1 MWRLLTGGIKVII
14 AIAALTTAA
23 NWIALRE
30 KDRAPSPALAAI
42 PDPATTGAI
51 APGKV
56 GAKSAE
62 AKSADAKPARLDQR
76 GLGRLVSEA
85 SGDTRRR

>member
-51 APGKV
+51 APGKAA
-56 GAKSAE
+56 AKPAE
-62 AKSADAKPARLDQR
+62 AKSARLDQR

-85 SGDTRRR
+85 SSDTRRR

>member
-51 APGKV
+51 APGKAGV
-56 GAKSAE
+56 KSAE
-62 AKSADAKPARLDQR
+62 AKPRLDQR
-76 GLGRLVSEA
+76 GLSRLVSEA
-85 SGDTRRR
+85 SGDARRR

>member
-30 KDRAPSPALAAI
+30 KDRAPSPALAAAM
-42 PDPATTGAI
+42 DPPTTGAL
-51 APGKV
+51 APRKTT
-56 GAKSAE
+56 AA
-62 AKSADAKPARLDQR
+62 PARLDQR
-76 GLGRLVSEA
+76 GLGRLMSEA
-85 SGDTRRR
+85 SGEGRRH

>member
-30 KDRAPSPALAAI
+30 KDRAPSPALAAAI
-42 PDPATTGAI
+42 DPPTTGALSSRKA
-51 APGKV
+51 AP
-56 GAKSAE
+56 A
-62 AKSADAKPARLDQR
+62 PARLDQR
-76 GLGRLVSEA
+76 GLGRLMSEA
-85 SGDTRRR
+85 SGEGRR

>member
-30 KDRAPSPALAAI
+30 KDRAPSPALAAAI
-42 PDPATTGAI
+42 DPPTTGAL
-51 APGKV
+51 APQK
-56 GAKSAE
+56 AASTSA
-62 AKSADAKPARLDQR
+62 ASA
-76 GLGRLVSEA
+76 G
-85 SGDTRRR
+85 

>member
-51 APGKV
+51 APSRV
-56 GAKSAE
+56 GAKTAE
-62 AKSADAKPARLDQR
+62 AKPARLDQR
-76 GLGRLVSEA
+76 GLGRLMTEA
-85 SGDTRRR
+85 SAEPRRR

>member
-42 PDPATTGAI
+42 PDPATTGTI
-51 APGKV
+51 APGRV

-62 AKSADAKPARLDQR
+62 VKPARLDQR

-85 SGDTRRR
+85 SGDARRR

>member
-30 KDRAPSPALAAI
+30 KDRAPGPALAAVT
-42 PDPATTGAI
+42 DPATTGTL
-51 APGKV
+51 APRRG
-56 GAKSAE
+56 
-62 AKSADAKPARLDQR
+62 DAPARLDQR
-76 GLGRLVSEA
+76 GLGRLMSEA
-85 SGDTRRR
+85 SGEARRR

>member
-23 NWIALRE
+23 NWVALRE

-42 PDPATTGAI
+42 PDPATTGTI
-51 APGKV
+51 APRKAEGKP
-56 GAKSAE
+56 GE
-62 AKSADAKPARLDQR
+62 IKPARLDQR
-76 GLGRLVSEA
+76 GLGRLMSEA
-85 SGDTRRR
+85 SGEVRRR